1 MPGPILGSPAST
13 FWYASTDRTG
23 SRFLEFV
30 LCKQDLSNRI
40 GDVVFQRHQKEG
52 GEGMDGAR
60 MPMMA
65 MEPCQRMLASH
76 SHSAMD
82 INVRRNRDGT
92 ERKIKRVNE
101 REAAL

>member
-1 MPGPILGSPAST
+1 
-13 FWYASTDRTG
+13 
-23 SRFLEFV
+23 
-30 LCKQDLSNRI
+30 
-40 GDVVFQRHQKEG
+40 
-52 GEGMDGAR
+52 MDGAR